1 MKARKKRVGV
11 FVEGIWA
18 GIPIGLGY
26 FAVAFSL
33 GIVARNAGLNPFQGF
48 VASALNLASAGEYAL
63 FSSIQAGVTYA
74 EVALAT
80 LVVNARYFL
89 MSCSLSQR
97 FSPDT
102 KFYHR
107 FLIGFGLT
115 DELFGI
121 AIGREGPLNPKYSY
135 GAFTVAIPLWALG
148 TALGIV
154 AGTYLPVRIVSAL
167 SVSLYG
173 MFIAIIIP
181 PARKK
186 FSVACAVASSFVLS
200 FACSRIPVIRDLSS
214 GTRTIILTVLIS
226 SVIAL
231 IFPVDES
238 TESAEPKE
246 NGGDESMD
254 CDGGEGR

>member
-1 MKARKKRVGV
+1 MKSNGSGRI
-11 FVEGIWA
+11 FFEGLRDGA
-18 GIPIGLGY
+18 PIGLGY

-33 GIVARNAGLNPFQGF
+33 GIVARNAGLNPFQGL

-63 FSSIQAGVTYA
+63 FTSIQAGVTYV
-74 EVALAT
+74 ELALAT

-121 AIGREGPLNPKYSY
+121 AIGREPPLNPRYSY
-135 GAFTVAIPLWALG
+135 GAFAVAIPLWAIG

-181 PARKK
+181 PARKNRTI
-186 FSVACAVASSFVLS
+186 AVAVAVSFALS
-200 FACSRIPVIRDLSS
+200 FACSRIPGVKSISAS
-214 GTRTIILTVLIS
+214 TRTIILTVLIS
-226 SVIAL
+226 AVLAL
-231 IFPVDES
+231 VRPVDDS
-238 TESAEPKE
+238 KKDAAEKTDAVVE
-246 NGGDESMD
+246 E
-254 CDGGEGR
+254 

>member
-1 MKARKKRVGV
+1 MNSSGNKKRV
-11 FVEGIWA
+11 FMEGIRD
-18 GIPIGLGY
+18 GIPIGIGY

-33 GIVARNAGLNPFQGF
+33 GIVAKNAGLNPFQGF
-48 VASALNLASAGEYAL
+48 MASALNLASAGEYAL
-63 FSSIQAGVTYA
+63 FTSIQAGVTYA

-107 FLIGFGLT
+107 FLVGFGLT

-121 AIGREGPLNPKYSY
+121 AVGKEPPLNPKYSY
-135 GAFTVAIPLWALG
+135 GAFLIAISLWSVG

-154 AGTYLPVRIVSAL
+154 AGTYLPVGIVSAL

-181 PARKK
+181 PARKNRAIA
-186 FSVACAVASSFVLS
+186 FGVVISFALS
-200 FACSRIPVIRDLSS
+200 FACSRIPGIKDLSS
-214 GTRTIILTVLIS
+214 STRTIILTILIS
-226 SVIAL
+226 AVLAIVK
-231 IFPVDES
+231 PVDD
-238 TESAEPKE
+238 TKKSAEDAEKT
-246 NGGDESMD
+246 
-254 CDGGEGR
+254 GEEK

>member
-1 MKARKKRVGV
+1 MKDKV
-11 FVEGIWA
+11 FLQGLRD

-33 GIVARNAGLNPFQGF
+33 GIFAKNVGLNPFQGF
-48 VASALNLASAGEYAL
+48 MASALNMASAGEYQL
-63 FSSIQAGVTYA
+63 FTSIQAGVTYA

-80 LVVNARYFL
+80 LIVNARYFL

-97 FSPDT
+97 FSPET
-102 KFYHR
+102 KFFHR
-107 FLIGFGLT
+107 FLVGFALT

-135 GAFTVAIPLWALG
+135 GAFVVAIPLWSLG
-148 TALGIV
+148 TAFGIV

-181 PARKK
+181 PARKN
-186 FSVACAVASSFVLS
+186 FAIACAVAVSFVMS
-200 FACSRIPVIRDLSS
+200 FACSKIPGIRELSES
-214 GTRTIILTVLIS
+214 TRTIILTVLIS
-226 SVIAL
+226 SVLAI
-231 IFPVDES
+231 IKPVADSEI
-238 TESAEPKE
+238 TAEEKK
-246 NGGDESMD
+246 
-254 CDGGEGR
+254 